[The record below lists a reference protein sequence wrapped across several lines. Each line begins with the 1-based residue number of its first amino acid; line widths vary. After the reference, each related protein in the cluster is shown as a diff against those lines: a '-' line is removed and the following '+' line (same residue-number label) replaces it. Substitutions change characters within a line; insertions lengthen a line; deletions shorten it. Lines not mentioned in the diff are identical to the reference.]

1 MKTDT
6 ESDIIK
12 TLGVEHASG
21 SGKRLKRWLVIVLLL
36 LILGAVLLIWWRR
49 SENANAPQYKTK
61 EAARGN
67 IIVTV
72 TATGTLKPVNQVDV
86 SSELSGI
93 IKTVEADY
101 NDQVKAGQILAKLD
115 TEILEAKVVQSKAA
129 LDAAEAKLLETKATV
144 EESHNQLARLK
155 KVWEI
160 SNKKVP
166 SQHEMDTAE
175 AALKRAEAM
184 ETSAKAQVSEAKAAL
199 NTNKTNLTKAI
210 IRSPIN
216 GIVISRSVEPGQ
228 TVAASFQAPVL
239 FTMAENLTQMELY
252 VDVDEADVGQVKEG
266 QAATFTVDA
275 YPDRT
280 FEALITQVRYGS
292 KTVGGVVTYETVLS
306 MDNSDLS
313 LRPGMTASA
322 DIIVKKIED
331 VILVPNTALRFLPVI
346 QEEEAPSSSGGS
358 LIGKLIRPP
367 RHASRANGDKSSDK
381 KEQRVWILKEGK
393 PFAIQIVVGSSDGIM
408 TEVVSGDV
416 EPGMELLVDMNNTK
430 K

>member
-12 TLGVEHASG
+12 TLGVEHSSG
-21 SGKRLKRWLVIVLLL
+21 HGKRWIVIIIFL
-36 LILGAVLLIWWRR
+36 LILGSALMIWWKR
-49 SENANAPQYKTK
+49 SENTNAPQYKTK
-61 EAARGN
+61 QAARGN

-101 NDQVKAGQILAKLD
+101 NDQVKAGRILAKLD

-144 EESHNQLARLK
+144 EESRNQLARLK
-155 KVWEI
+155 KVWDI

-166 SQHEMDTAE
+166 SQQEMDTAE

-275 YPDRT
+275 FPDRI

-346 QEEEAPSSSGGS
+346 QEEAAPSSSGGS
-358 LIGKLIRPP
+358 LISKLIRPP
-367 RHASRANGDKSSDK
+367 RHSTRQPEEKSSDK
-381 KEQRVWILKEGK
+381 NSQRVWILKEGK
-393 PFAIQIVVGSSDGIM
+393 PFAISIVVGSSDGIM
-408 TEVVSGDV
+408 TEVLSGEI
-416 EPGMELLVDMNNTK
+416 EPGMELLIDVNNIK

>member
-1 MKTDT
+1 MKTDM

-12 TLGVEHASG
+12 TLGAEHSSG
-21 SGKRLKRWLVIVLLL
+21 HGKRSRRWIVIVLLL
-36 LILGAVLLIWWRR
+36 LVLAAALIFWWRR
-49 SENANAPQYKTK
+49 SENASAPQYKTQP
-61 EAARGN
+61 AARGN

-93 IKTVEADY
+93 IKTVKADY
-101 NDQVKAGQILAKLD
+101 NDQVKAGQTLAMLD
-115 TEILEAKVVQSKAA
+115 TEILDAKVVQSQAA
-129 LDAAEAKLLETKATV
+129 LDAAEAKLLEAKATV
-144 EESHNQLARLK
+144 EESRSQLARLK

-160 SNKKVP
+160 SNRKVP
-166 SQHEMDTAE
+166 SLHEMDTAE

-184 ETSAKAQVSEAKAAL
+184 ENSAKAQVSEAKAAL

-280 FEALITQVRYGS
+280 FKAMITQVRYGS

-346 QEEEAPSSSGGS
+346 QEEEAPSSGGS
-358 LIGKLIRPP
+358 IIGKLIRRP
-367 RHASRANGDKSSDK
+367 RHSSRQRDENASNKNA
-381 KEQRVWILKEGK
+381 QRVWILKDGQ
-393 PFAIQIVVGSSDGIM
+393 PVAVPIIVGSSDGKM
-408 TEVVSGDV
+408 TEVISGDI
-416 EPGMELLVDMNNTK
+416 EPGTQLLIDLIDTK

>member
-1 MKTDT
+1 MKTT

-12 TLGVEHASG
+12 TLGVEQSSG
-21 SGKRLKRWLVIVLLL
+21 RRRRPGRWLVIVILV
-36 LILGAVLLIWWRR
+36 LILTAALLIWWRR
-49 SENANAPQYKTK
+49 SENANAPQYKTQQ
-61 EAARGN
+61 ADRGN

-93 IKTVEADY
+93 IKTVKADY
-101 NDQVKAGQILAKLD
+101 NDQVKAGQTLATLD
-115 TEILEAKVVQSKAA
+115 TEILDVKVVQSQAA

-144 EESHNQLARLK
+144 EESRGQLARLK
-155 KVWEI
+155 DVWEI

-166 SQHEMDTAE
+166 SQHEMDAAE
-175 AALKRAEAM
+175 ASLKRAAAAEA
-184 ETSAKAQVSEAKAAL
+184 SANAQVSEAKAAL
-199 NTNKTNLTKAI
+199 NTNRTNLTKAI

-216 GIVISRSVEPGQ
+216 GIVISRSIEPGQ

-266 QAATFTVDA
+266 QEATFTVDA
-275 YPDRT
+275 YPGRT

-322 DIIVKKIED
+322 DIIVKKVED

-346 QEEEAPSSSGGS
+346 QEEEAPAQGGGILS
-358 LIGKLIRPP
+358 KLIRRP
-367 RHASRANGDKSSDK
+367 RHSSKRQEDNTSDK
-381 KEQRVWILKEGK
+381 NAQRVWILKEGK
-393 PFAIQIVVGSSDGIM
+393 PVAVALIVGSSDGNM
-408 TEVVSGDV
+408 TEVVSGDI
-416 EPGMELLVDMNNTK
+416 EPGMQLLVDVITTK

>member
-1 MKTDT
+1 MTTDT

-12 TLGVEHASG
+12 TLGVEHSSG
-21 SGKRLKRWLVIVLLL
+21 SGKRLKRWLVIALLL
-36 LILGAVLLIWWRR
+36 LILAAALIIWWRR
-49 SENANAPQYKTK
+49 AENANTPQYKTK
-61 EAARGN
+61 QAARGN

-93 IKTVEADY
+93 IKTVDADY
-101 NDQVKAGQILAKLD
+101 NDQVTAGQILAKLD

-144 EESHNQLARLK
+144 DESHNQLARLK

-166 SQHEMDTAE
+166 SQQEMDTAE

-184 ETSAKAQVSEAKAAL
+184 ETSANAQVSEAKAAL

-306 MDNSDLS
+306 MNNSDLS

-331 VILVPNTALRFLPVI
+331 VVLVPNTALRFLPVI
-346 QEEEAPSSSGGS
+346 QEEEIPASDRSIIS
-358 LIGKLIRPP
+358 KLIRAP
-367 RHASRANGDKSSDK
+367 RHSTRQTAEKSSDK
-381 KEQRVWILKEGK
+381 KVQRVWILKEGK
-393 PFAIQIVVGSSDGIM
+393 PVAISIVVGPSDGIM
-408 TEVVSGDV
+408 TEVVSGDI